1 MPRLFI
7 IVLIAAATFLS
18 VGDASAEKRV
28 ALVIGN
34 ATYANAGV
42 LRNPRN
48 DATDMAAT
56 LKKLGFDV
64 TLGLDLD
71 QPQFA
76 ATVDRFARQLDD
88 ADVALFFYAGHGL
101 QINDKNYLVSVNAR
115 LTSEFLVSSE
125 TIELDAIVNL
135 MESKV
140 PVNLV
145 FLDACRN
152 NPLADNLRKN
162 LVAMKRGASLGRG
175 LARIEPTRRDT
186 LVAFAAAPG
195 QEAADGS
202 ERNSPFTG
210 ALLKYL
216 PKPDLEVSVMLKFVA
231 AAVGEATHN
240 MQRPQQLSDMTRTF
254 YFANASADGSFKD
267 AKLQRPS
274 SSQPSAGRAAAPSDE
289 DRQVELAFWN
299 SAQAANDCE
308 AMRAYQQRFP
318 KGVFI
323 ALAALAER
331 RLCSSRHVTV
341 LEAAPGGDNPMP
353 APPPTPAAPGS
364 SAAALQKLPP
374 SPSLTAPAP
383 NLAAPAPTAPVAPS
397 SPMLAPPPVLSVTPP
412 VPSPTPSNQQTAF
425 INPTF
430 TLPPSAQRTDQAFRD
445 CPLCP
450 EMVSIPGGPFDMG
463 SSDDPMEGPIHRVT
477 VKGFAVGRYPVK
489 IGEWKQCVAARA
501 CRYNPAAGDD
511 NLPVYNI
518 SWDDAQEYVSWLSRT
533 TNAKYRLPTEAEW
546 EYAARGRTATK
557 YWWGNQPE
565 SGKAGCRGC
574 GSGYSGEQPMKVG
587 LFAANGFGLFDMTG
601 SIDQW
606 VSDCWN
612 RNYTGAPRDGSSWDR
627 PNCRQHVLRG
637 GSWKNDVSYSRTSS
651 RDSYDTDVRYP
662 THGLRVVRNI
672 QE

>member
-1 MPRLFI
+1 MLPRLFI
-7 IVLIAAATFLS
+7 IVLIAANVLGIA
-18 VGDASAEKRV
+18 DARAEKRV

-48 DATDMAAT
+48 DATDMAAM
-56 LKKLGFDV
+56 LKRLGFDV

-71 QPQFA
+71 QQHFA
-76 ATVDRFARQLDD
+76 TTIDRFARQLDE

-152 NPLADNLRKN
+152 NPLAEKLRKN

-195 QEAADGS
+195 QEAADGNG
-202 ERNSPFTG
+202 RNSPFTS

-216 PKPDLEVSVMLKFVA
+216 PKPNLEVSVMLKYVA
-231 AAVGEATHN
+231 NEVGEATHN
-240 MQRPQQLSDMTRTF
+240 TQRPQQLSDMTRTF
-254 YFANASADGSFKD
+254 YFANAPADGSFKD
-267 AKLQRPS
+267 AALQRPLP
-274 SSQPSAGRAAAPSDE
+274 SQPSAGRNAAPSDE
-289 DRQVELAFWN
+289 DRQVEIAFWN
-299 SAQAANDCE
+299 SAQAANDCQ
-308 AMRAYQQRFP
+308 AMRAYRDRFP
-318 KGVFI
+318 KGVFT
-323 ALAALAER
+323 ALAVLAER

-341 LEAAPGGDNPMP
+341 LEAAPDADSPKP
-353 APPPTPAAPGS
+353 APPPPPSLGTAVAP
-364 SAAALQKLPP
+364 QKLPP
-374 SPSLTAPAP
+374 PPSLTAPAP
-383 NLAAPAPTAPVAPS
+383 NRPALSAGTAPAVPPTP
-397 SPMLAPPPVLSVTPP
+397 APPSPILSVTPP
-412 VPSPTPSNQQTAF
+412 APSAPPPNPQTAF
-425 INPTF
+425 VNPTF
-430 TLPPSAQRTDQAFRD
+430 TLPPSMQQQRKDQVFRD
-445 CPLCP
+445 CALCP
-450 EMVSIPGGPFDMG
+450 EMVRIPAGSFNMG
-463 SSDDPMEGPIHRVT
+463 SADDPMEGPVHRVS
-477 VKGFAVGRYPVK
+477 VKSFAIGRYPVK

-501 CRYNPAAGDD
+501 CRYQPTGDD
-511 NLPVYNI
+511 DMPVYNI
-518 SWDDAQEYVSWLSRT
+518 SWDDAQEYASWLSRT

-574 GSGYSGEQPMKVG
+574 GSGYAGEQPMKVG

-637 GSWKNDVSYSRTSS
+637 GSWKNEVSYSRSSS
-651 RDSYDTDVRYP
+651 RDSYDTHVRYP

>member
-1 MPRLFI
+1 MLPRLFI
-7 IVLIAAATFLS
+7 IVLIAAAMLG
-18 VGDASAEKRV
+18 VADAKAEKRV

-34 ATYANAGV
+34 ATYANANV

-48 DATDMAAT
+48 DATDMAAV
-56 LKKLGFDV
+56 LKTLGFDV
-64 TLGLDLD
+64 IVGMDLD

-115 LTSEFLVSSE
+115 LSSEFLISSE

-152 NPLADNLRKN
+152 NPLAENLRKN
-162 LVAMKRGASLGRG
+162 LVAMKRSASLGRG
-175 LARIEPTRRDT
+175 LARIDPTRRDT

-195 QEAADGS
+195 QEAADGND
-202 ERNSPFTG
+202 RNSPFTS

-216 PKPDLEVSVMLKFVA
+216 PKPNLEVSVMLKFVA
-231 AAVGEATHN
+231 AEVGETTHN

-267 AKLQRPS
+267 AALQQQPS
-274 SSQPSAGRAAAPSDE
+274 STPSAGRNAAPNDE
-289 DRQVELAFWN
+289 DRQVEIAFWN

-323 ALAALAER
+323 TLAALAER
-331 RLCSSRHVTV
+331 RLCPSRHVTV
-341 LEAAPGGDNPMP
+341 LEAAPGADNPL
-353 APPPTPAAPGS
+353 PPPPLPPS
-364 SAAALQKLPP
+364 SNTAAALQKQPP
-374 SPSLTAPAP
+374 PPNLLAPAP
-383 NLAAPAPTAPVAPS
+383 NPPAGNAGATSVAPPS
-397 SPMLAPPPVLSVTPP
+397 ALAPSPPPALSVTPP
-412 VPSPTPSNQQTAF
+412 APPPPQSNQQTAF

-430 TLPPSAQRTDQAFRD
+430 TLPPSAQRTDQPFRD
-445 CPLCP
+445 CPQCP
-450 EMVSIPGGPFDMG
+450 EMVGVPAGAFDMG
-463 SSDDPMEGPIHRVT
+463 STDDPMEGPVHRVT
-477 VKGFAVGRYPVK
+477 VKGFAIGRYPVK
-489 IGEWKQCVAARA
+489 IGEWKQCVAAKA
-501 CRYNPAAGDD
+501 CRYDPAGDD

-518 SWDDAQEYVSWLSRT
+518 SWDDAQEYLSWLSRT
-533 TNAKYRLPTEAEW
+533 SNAKYRLPTEAEW

-565 SGKAGCRGC
+565 TGKAGCRGC
-574 GSGYSGEQPMKVG
+574 GSGYAGEQPMKVG

-612 RNYTGAPRDGSSWDR
+612 RNYTGAPRDGTSWDR